1 MKTVN
6 LLRRTFVKV
15 AMIVMAAIG
24 SWHNMYAQD
33 VVVSPETGKFVAA
46 LTKGS
51 ELGFERGWSS
61 LWRHDQLPLSL
72 TVADNSTLNSGGE
85 FSNPAGNLLKKDGG
99 TFYIAGGESADGYII
114 LSMPKGY
121 RITSY
126 EIVLVNDNVGK
137 TIQETKIARITKSFY
152 ETGSN
157 FRYQNPKA
165 IATAPNGNTVMKS
178 NAEDTEY
185 TIKRTATSK
194 EDMGDHLYFRIHHE
208 NNGFFALTVKS
219 FQITFA
225 ADNDVTIN
233 VRPTASSSTAVSV
246 TTSPFDVGSSDLGPI
261 EPNTKSGK
269 TYYSYSY
276 ANVKSLK
283 ANMTLFQEDAVS
295 EGVATENVATT
306 KKIKT
311 VQTGGYLSWDQ
322 IPPTWVEPEYYYS
335 LGAGTYYVESPTAA
349 ISQNNISLPLGYRIT
364 GATIYG
370 RKNTNNDKDF
380 TLRLYD
386 KDGVSYTDYTVN
398 STTDQAFSVDD
409 MNNDAVKFEIIGSDN
424 ALVYMD
430 VKMQALN
437 PYIYSMDVVCHDL
450 KGYTLTNTFTA
461 SNFSVRGGKFTF
473 YVPDESEGKWTFTFE
488 NLRSNY
494 ADNTYYDGTGIGKS
508 RYNFVASPY
517 WKTAYNLYNAEYD
530 PDHTYTDKVS
540 VDKVGNNPFR
550 FNNADELDNNSTDT
564 QTRYWTEHPFSIQEY
579 LSQNNGD
586 NKFNVMIV
594 PEDQTGNAYLFTA
607 DETRYN
613 IAPTSASEHRNYA
626 FYHMEVDVIKKTYT
640 PAVELTPLYG
650 TTCYDGDAELAHY
663 GVKITTINADKTPV
677 EGYLTSEQIAT
688 AINNKIAEAGI
699 SASQILYVDASELLN
714 VYQPDKLKE
723 LQANLGKNALL
734 YLPQYT
740 TLASNN
746 CATKTLAGT
755 FTSCSNIILTDK
767 HPFYAPYDISVSASD
782 YVKYDRMM
790 TVVNSQE
797 YGQSANA
804 TIMLP
809 FTLNLDENAQHRN
822 LDYNGNPVNNVTF
835 TVKTLQ
841 ADNCMSYTNEPAGN
855 PIDYYENYAHFVNYT
870 GTLTE
875 ANKPYMVHV
884 ENAPAEAS
892 CLFTA
897 LQYGATIKATSGM
910 NEDDYTFNGDNATG
924 TLANTACT
932 FTPKASYA
940 GTKLDKTGNYFYFAK
955 NWFLCSKNIVSGP
968 WLYVYPFRGYFMYEG
983 STSASRFGIVFDE
996 NNKQTDGI
1004 ENTLTGDN
1012 SNGISL
1018 STGDRAII
1026 IAAPADTT
1034 IRITHVGGSVM
1045 TKLSLKAGEQ
1055 QTVSVPAGIYIVN
1068 DRKVVVK

>member
-6 LLRRTFVKV
+6 SLRRTFVKV
-15 AMIVMAAIG
+15 AMIAMAAIG

-46 LTKGS
+46 LTDDY
-51 ELGFERGWSS
+51 EVGFEKGWSS

-85 FSNPAGNLLKKDGG
+85 FRNPAGNLLKKDGG
-99 TFYIAGGESADGYII
+99 TFYISGGKYADGYII

-126 EIVLVNDNVGK
+126 EIVLVNDNVGQE
-137 TIQETKIARITKSFY
+137 IQGLDIAKITKSFY

-165 IATAPNGNTVMKS
+165 TATAPDGNTVMKS
-178 NAEDTEY
+178 YAENTEY

-194 EDMGDHLYFRIHHE
+194 DDMGDHLYFTIHHE
-208 NNGFFALTVKS
+208 DEGFFALTVKS

-233 VRPTASSSTAVSV
+233 VRPTASLNTAVSV

-261 EPNTKSGK
+261 KPNTKNGK

-283 ANMTLFQEDAVS
+283 ANMTLFQDDAVS

-311 VQTGGYLSWDQ
+311 VGKGWWGRS
-322 IPPTWVEPEYYYS
+322 PYYYS
-335 LGAGTYYVESPTAA
+335 LGSGTYYVESPTAA

-370 RKNTNNDKDF
+370 RKNKDSDNNF
-380 TLRLYD
+380 TIRLYN
-386 KDGVSYTDYTVN
+386 KDGKSYTDYTVN
-398 STTDQAFSVDD
+398 STTDQDFSVED

-424 ALVYMD
+424 ALVYLD

-473 YVPDESEGKWTFTFE
+473 YVPDESKGNWKFTFE

-517 WKTAYNLYNAEYD
+517 WKTAYNLYNAEYN
-530 PDHTYTDKVS
+530 PNHTYTDKVS

-564 QTRYWTEHPFSIQEY
+564 QTRYWTEYPFSIQEY
-579 LSQNNGD
+579 LSQNGD
-586 NKFNVMIV
+586 ANKFDVMTV
-594 PEDQTGNAYLFTA
+594 QEDQTGNAYLFTA

-613 IAPTSASEHRNYA
+613 IAPTTASEHRNYA

-640 PAVELTPLYG
+640 PVVELTPLYD

-663 GVKITTINADKTPV
+663 GVKITTINEDKTPV

-809 FTLNLDENAQHRN
+809 FTLNLDENALHRN

-855 PIDYYENYAHFVNYT
+855 PIDYYENYAHFVDYT

-884 ENAPAEAS
+884 VNAPAETS

-910 NEDDYTFNGDNATG
+910 NGTDYTFNGDNATG

-940 GTKLDKTGNYFYFAK
+940 GIKLDKTGNYFYFAK

-1012 SNGISL
+1012 SNGISV
-1018 STGDRAII
+1018 STDDRAII

>member
-6 LLRRTFVKV
+6 SLRRTFVKV

-46 LTKGS
+46 LTTGN
-51 ELGFERGWSS
+51 EVGFERGWSS

-72 TVADNSTLNSGGE
+72 TVADDDKLNSGGE

-99 TFYIAGGESADGYII
+99 TFYISGGAPYDGYII

-126 EIVLVNDNVGK
+126 EIVLVNDNVGQE
-137 TIQETKIARITKSFY
+137 IQGLDIAKITKSFY

-165 IATAPNGNTVMKS
+165 TATAPDGNTVMKS
-178 NAEDTEY
+178 YAENTEY

-194 EDMGDHLYFRIHHE
+194 DDMGDHLYFTIHHE
-208 NNGFFALTVKS
+208 DEGFFALTVKS

-233 VRPTASSSTAVSV
+233 VRPTASSNTAVSV

-261 EPNTKSGK
+261 QPNEKNGK

-306 KKIKT
+306 KKINT
-311 VQTGGYLSWDQ
+311 VNKGGWFRPS
-322 IPPTWVEPEYYYS
+322 YYYS
-335 LGAGTYYVESPTAA
+335 LGTGTYYVESPTAA

-370 RKNTNNDKDF
+370 RKNTNNDNDF

-409 MNNDAVKFEIIGSDN
+409 MNNDAVKFEIRGSNN
-424 ALVYMD
+424 ALVYLD

-437 PYIYSMDVVCHDL
+437 PYIYSMDVVCHDDL
-450 KGYTLTNTFTA
+450 GYTLTNTFTA

-473 YVPDESEGKWTFTFE
+473 YVPDESEGNRKFTFE

-517 WKTAYNLYNAEYD
+517 WRTAYNLYNAEYN
-530 PDHTYTDKVS
+530 PNHTYTDKVS
-540 VDKVGNNPFR
+540 VDNVGNYPFR

-564 QTRYWTEHPFSIQEY
+564 QIRYWTEHPFSIQEY
-579 LSQNNGD
+579 QKQNNVD
-586 NKFNVMIV
+586 NPFGEMIV
-594 PEDQTGNAYLFTA
+594 QEGQTGNAYLFTA

-613 IAPTSASEHRNYA
+613 IAPTTASEHRNYA
-626 FYHMEVDVIKKTYT
+626 FYHMEVNVVKKTYT

-663 GVKITTINADKTPV
+663 GVKITTINVDGSPV

-714 VYQPDKLKE
+714 VYQPDGLKD
-723 LQANLGKNALL
+723 LQAKLGKNALL

-809 FTLNLDENAQHRN
+809 FTLNLDENAMHRN

-855 PIDYYENYAHFVNYT
+855 PIDYYENYAHFVDYT

-884 ENAPAEAS
+884 ENAPAETS

-910 NEDDYTFNGDNATG
+910 NGTDYTFNGDNATG

-940 GTKLDKTGNYFYFAK
+940 GNKLDKTGNYFYFAK

-983 STSASRFGIVFDE
+983 RTSASRFGIVFDE

-1012 SNGISL
+1012 SNGISV

>member
-6 LLRRTFVKV
+6 SLRRTFVKV

-46 LTKGS
+46 LTTGN
-51 ELGFERGWSS
+51 EVGFERGWSS

-72 TVADNSTLNSGGE
+72 TVADDDKLNSGGE

-99 TFYIAGGESADGYII
+99 TFYISGGAPYDGYII

-126 EIVLVNDNVGK
+126 EIVLVNDNVGQE
-137 TIQETKIARITKSFY
+137 IQGLDIAKITKSFY

-165 IATAPNGNTVMKS
+165 TATAPDGNTVMKS
-178 NAEDTEY
+178 YAENTEY

-194 EDMGDHLYFRIHHE
+194 DDMGDHLYFTIHHE
-208 NNGFFALTVKS
+208 DEGFFALTVKS

-233 VRPTASSSTAVSV
+233 VRPTASSNTAVSV

-261 EPNTKSGK
+261 QPNEKNGK

-306 KKIKT
+306 KKINT
-311 VQTGGYLSWDQ
+311 VNKGGWFRPS
-322 IPPTWVEPEYYYS
+322 YYYS
-335 LGAGTYYVESPTAA
+335 LGTGTYYVESPTAA

-370 RKNTNNDKDF
+370 RKNTNNDNDF

-409 MNNDAVKFEIIGSDN
+409 MNNDAVKFEIRGSNN
-424 ALVYMD
+424 ALVYLD

-437 PYIYSMDVVCHDL
+437 PYIYSMDVVCHDDL
-450 KGYTLTNTFTA
+450 GYTLTNTFTA

-473 YVPDESEGKWTFTFE
+473 YVPDESEGNRKFTFE

-517 WKTAYNLYNAEYD
+517 WRTAYNLYNAEYN
-530 PDHTYTDKVS
+530 PNHTYTDKVS
-540 VDKVGNNPFR
+540 VDNVGNYPFR

-564 QTRYWTEHPFSIQEY
+564 QIRYWTEHPFSIQEY
-579 LSQNNGD
+579 QKQNNVD
-586 NKFNVMIV
+586 NPFGEMIV
-594 PEDQTGNAYLFTA
+594 QEGQTGNAYLFTA

-613 IAPTSASEHRNYA
+613 IAPTTASEHRNYA
-626 FYHMEVDVIKKTYT
+626 FYHMEVNVVKKTYT

-663 GVKITTINADKTPV
+663 GVKITTINADGSPV

-714 VYQPDKLKE
+714 VYQPDGLKD
-723 LQANLGKNALL
+723 LQAKLGKNALL

-809 FTLNLDENAQHRN
+809 FTLNLDENAMHRN

-855 PIDYYENYAHFVNYT
+855 PIDYYENYAHFVDYT

-884 ENAPAEAS
+884 ENAPAETS

-910 NEDDYTFNGDNATG
+910 NGTDYTFNGDNATG

-940 GTKLDKTGNYFYFAK
+940 GNKLDKTGNYFYFAK

-1012 SNGISL
+1012 SNGISV
-1018 STGDRAII
+1018 STDDRAII

>member
-6 LLRRTFVKV
+6 SLKRTFVKV

-51 ELGFERGWSS
+51 EEGFEKGWSS

-72 TVADNSTLNSGGE
+72 TVADDGALNSGGE
-85 FSNPAGNLLKKDGG
+85 FRNPAGNLLKKDGG
-99 TFYIAGGESADGYII
+99 TFYISGGAPYDGYII

-126 EIVLVNDNVGK
+126 EIVLVNDNVGQE
-137 TIQETKIARITKSFY
+137 IQGLDIAKITKSFY

-165 IATAPNGNTVMKS
+165 TATAPDGNTVMKS
-178 NAEDTEY
+178 YAENTEY

-194 EDMGDHLYFRIHHE
+194 DDMGDHLYFTIHHE
-208 NNGFFALTVKS
+208 DEGFFALTVKS

-233 VRPTASSSTAVSV
+233 VRPTASSNTAVSV

-261 EPNTKSGK
+261 QPNEKNGK

-306 KKIKT
+306 KKINT
-311 VQTGGYLSWDQ
+311 VNKGGWFRPS
-322 IPPTWVEPEYYYS
+322 YYYS
-335 LGAGTYYVESPTAA
+335 LGTGTYYVESPTAA

-370 RKNTNNDKDF
+370 RKNTNNDNDF

-409 MNNDAVKFEIIGSDN
+409 MNNDAVKFEIRGSNN
-424 ALVYMD
+424 ALVYLD

-437 PYIYSMDVVCHDL
+437 PYIYSMDVVCHDDL
-450 KGYTLTNTFTA
+450 GYTLTNTFTA

-473 YVPDESEGKWTFTFE
+473 YVPDESEGNWKFTFE

-517 WKTAYNLYNAEYD
+517 WKTAYNLYNAEYN
-530 PDHTYTDKVS
+530 PNHTYTDKVS

-579 LSQNNGD
+579 QKQNNVD
-586 NKFNVMIV
+586 NPFGEMIV
-594 PEDQTGNAYLFTA
+594 QEGQTGNAYLFTA

-613 IAPTSASEHRNYA
+613 IAPTTASEHRNYA
-626 FYHMEVDVIKKTYT
+626 FYHMEVNVVKKTYT

-663 GVKITTINADKTPV
+663 GVKITTINVDGSPV

-809 FTLNLDENAQHRN
+809 FTLNLDENAMHRN

-855 PIDYYENYAHFVNYT
+855 PIDYYENYAHFVDYT

-884 ENAPAEAS
+884 ENAPAETS

-910 NEDDYTFNGDNATG
+910 NGTDYTFNGDNATG

-940 GTKLDKTGNYFYFAK
+940 GNKLDKTGNYFYFAK

-1012 SNGISL
+1012 SNGISV
-1018 STGDRAII
+1018 STDDRAII

>member
-6 LLRRTFVKV
+6 SLRRTFVKV
-15 AMIVMAAIG
+15 AMIAMAAIG

-46 LTKGS
+46 LTDGK
-51 ELGFERGWSS
+51 EEGFEKGWSS

-72 TVADNSTLNSGGE
+72 TVADDGELNSGGE
-85 FSNPAGNLLKKDGG
+85 FANPAGNLLKKDGG
-99 TFYIAGGESADGYII
+99 TFYISGGAPYDGYII

-137 TIQETKIARITKSFY
+137 NIQGITGDRITKSFY
-152 ETGSN
+152 ETGSDFN
-157 FRYQNPKA
+157 YNNPKA
-165 IATAPNGNTVMKS
+165 TATAPNGTTVMS
-178 NAEDTEY
+178 RNAENTEY

-194 EDMGDHLYFRIHHE
+194 DDMGDHLYFRVNHE
-208 NNGFFALTVKS
+208 YSIFRGGFFVLTVKS

-233 VRPTASSSTAVSV
+233 VRPTADNNTKVSV

-261 EPNTKSGK
+261 EPNKKNGK
-269 TYYSYSY
+269 TYYSYSFE
-276 ANVKSLK
+276 NVKSLT
-283 ANMTLFQEDAVS
+283 ADMTLFQEDAVS
-295 EGVATENVATT
+295 EGVATEGVAEVN
-306 KKIKT
+306 KIQAISK
-311 VQTGGYLSWDQ
+311 GSS
-322 IPPTWVEPEYYYS
+322 YYYS

-370 RKNTNNDKDF
+370 RKNNVNDNDF
-380 TLRLYD
+380 TIRLYD
-386 KDGVSYTDYTVN
+386 KDGKSYTDYTVN

-409 MNNDAVKFEIIGSDN
+409 LNNDAVKFEIRGSNN
-424 ALVYMD
+424 ALVYLD

-437 PYIYSMDVVCHDL
+437 PYIYSMDVVCHNL
-450 KGYTLTNTFTA
+450 NGYTLTNTFTA

-473 YVPDESEGKWTFTFE
+473 YVPDESEGNWTFTFE

-517 WKTAYNLYNAEYD
+517 WKTAYNLYNAEYN
-530 PDHTYTDKVS
+530 PNHTYTDKVR
-540 VDKVGNNPFR
+540 VDKVGNNPFQ
-550 FNNADELDNNSTDT
+550 FNNADKLDNNSTDT
-564 QTRYWTEHPFSIQEY
+564 QTRYWTEYPFSIQEY
-579 LSQNNGD
+579 LSQNKGD
-586 NKFNVMIV
+586 NKFGDMIV
-594 PEDQTGNAYLFTA
+594 LEGQTGHAYLFTA

-613 IAPTSASEHRNYA
+613 IAPTTASEHRNYA

-663 GVKITTINADKTPV
+663 GVKITTIDEDKNTV

-688 AINNKIAEAGI
+688 AINNKIAEVGI

-797 YGQSANA
+797 YGKSANA

-809 FTLNLDENAQHRN
+809 FTLNLDENSMHRN
-822 LDYNGNPVNNVTF
+822 LDYNGNPVNDVTF

-841 ADNCMSYTNEPAGN
+841 ANNCMSYTNEPAGN

-884 ENAPAEAS
+884 EKAPEETS

-910 NEDDYTFNGDNATG
+910 NGTDYTFNGDNATG

-940 GTKLDKTGNYFYFAK
+940 GIKLDKTGNYFYFAK

-1012 SNGISL
+1012 SNGISV

>member
-6 LLRRTFVKV
+6 SLRRTFVKV
-15 AMIVMAAIG
+15 AMIAMAAIG

-46 LTKGS
+46 LTTGN
-51 ELGFERGWSS
+51 EVGFERGWSS

-72 TVADNSTLNSGGE
+72 TVADDDKLNSGGE

-99 TFYIAGGESADGYII
+99 TFYISGGKYADGYII

-126 EIVLVNDNVGK
+126 EIVLVNDNVGQE
-137 TIQETKIARITKSFY
+137 IQGLDIAKITKSFY

-165 IATAPNGNTVMKS
+165 TATAPDGNTVMKS
-178 NAEDTEY
+178 YAENTEY

-194 EDMGDHLYFRIHHE
+194 DDMGDHLYFTIHHE
-208 NNGFFALTVKS
+208 DEGFFALTVKS

-233 VRPTASSSTAVSV
+233 VRPTASSNTAVSV

-261 EPNTKSGK
+261 QPNEKNGK

-306 KKIKT
+306 KKINT
-311 VQTGGYLSWDQ
+311 VNKGGWFRPS
-322 IPPTWVEPEYYYS
+322 YYYS
-335 LGAGTYYVESPTAA
+335 LGTGTYYVESPTAA

-370 RKNTNNDKDF
+370 RKNTNNDNDF

-409 MNNDAVKFEIIGSDN
+409 MNNDAVKFEIRGSNN
-424 ALVYMD
+424 ALVYLD

-473 YVPDESEGKWTFTFE
+473 YVPDESEGNRKFTFE

-517 WKTAYNLYNAEYD
+517 WRTAYNLYNAEYN
-530 PDHTYTDKVS
+530 PNHTYTDKVS
-540 VDKVGNNPFR
+540 VDNVGNYPFR

-564 QTRYWTEHPFSIQEY
+564 QIRYWTEHPFSIQEY
-579 LSQNNGD
+579 QKQNNVD
-586 NKFNVMIV
+586 NPFGEMIV
-594 PEDQTGNAYLFTA
+594 QEGQTGNAYLFTA

-613 IAPTSASEHRNYA
+613 IAPTTASEHRNYA
-626 FYHMEVDVIKKTYT
+626 FYHMEVNVVKKTYT

-663 GVKITTINADKTPV
+663 GVKITTINADGSPV

-809 FTLNLDENAQHRN
+809 FTLNLDENAMHRN
-822 LDYNGNPVNNVTF
+822 LDYNGNPVNDVTF

-884 ENAPAEAS
+884 ENAPAETS

-910 NEDDYTFNGDNATG
+910 NGTDYTFNGDNATG

-940 GTKLDKTGNYFYFAK
+940 GNKLDKTGNYFYFAK

-1012 SNGISL
+1012 SNGISV
-1018 STGDRAII
+1018 STDDRAII

>member
-15 AMIVMAAIG
+15 AMIAMAAIG

-46 LTKGS
+46 LTTGN
-51 ELGFERGWSS
+51 EVGFQNGWSS

-72 TVADNSTLNSGGE
+72 TVADDDKLNSGGE

-99 TFYIAGGESADGYII
+99 TFYISGGVPYDGYII

-137 TIQETKIARITKSFY
+137 DIQGLDIAKITKSFY
-152 ETGSN
+152 ETGSDFDYN
-157 FRYQNPKA
+157 KPKA
-165 IATAPNGNTVMKS
+165 TATAPNGNTVMNS
-178 NAEDTEY
+178 NAENTEY

-194 EDMGDHLYFRIHHE
+194 DDMGDHLYFRIHHE
-208 NNGFFALTVKS
+208 DKGYFALTVKS

-233 VRPTASSSTAVSV
+233 VRPTASLNTAVSV
-246 TTSPFDVGSSDLGPI
+246 TTSPFDVGSSDIGPI
-261 EPNTKSGK
+261 QPHTKKGK

-276 ANVKSLK
+276 ENVKSLT
-283 ANMTLFQEDAVS
+283 ADMTLFQEDAVS
-295 EGVATENVATT
+295 AGVATENVATT

-311 VQTGGYLSWDQ
+311 VQTARNWSWEQ
-322 IPPTWVEPEYYYS
+322 LKYVYEYHYS

-370 RKNTNNDKDF
+370 RKNKDSDNNF
-380 TLRLYD
+380 TIRLYD
-386 KDGVSYTDYTVN
+386 KDGESYTDYTVN

-424 ALVYMD
+424 ALVYLD

-473 YVPDESEGKWTFTFE
+473 YVPDESKGNWKFTFE

-508 RYNFVASPY
+508 RYNFVESPY
-517 WKTAYNLYNAEYD
+517 WETAYNLYNAKYD
-530 PDHTYTDKVS
+530 PNHTYTDKVS

-579 LSQNNGD
+579 LSQNNSA
-586 NKFNVMIV
+586 NKFDVMIV
-594 PEDQTGNAYLFTA
+594 PEGQTGNAYLFTA

-613 IAPTSASEHRNYA
+613 IAPTTASEHRNYA
-626 FYHMEVDVIKKTYT
+626 FYHMEVDVVKKTYN

-663 GVKITTINADKTPV
+663 GVKITTINADGSPV

-714 VYQPDKLKE
+714 VYQPDGLKD

-809 FTLNLDENAQHRN
+809 FTLNLDENATHRN

-855 PIDYYENYAHFVNYT
+855 PIDYYENYAHFVDYT

-884 ENAPAEAS
+884 VNAPAETS

-910 NEDDYTFNGDNATG
+910 NGTDYTFNGDNATG

-940 GTKLDKTGNYFYFAK
+940 GIKLDKTGNYFYFAK

-983 STSASRFGIVFDE
+983 RTSASRFGIVFDE

-1012 SNGISL
+1012 SNGISV
-1018 STGDRAII
+1018 STDDRAII

>member
-6 LLRRTFVKV
+6 SLKRTFVKV

-46 LTKGS
+46 LTTGN
-51 ELGFERGWSS
+51 EVGFERGWSS

-72 TVADNSTLNSGGE
+72 TVADDGALNSGGE
-85 FSNPAGNLLKKDGG
+85 FRNPAGNLLKKDGG
-99 TFYIAGGESADGYII
+99 TFYISGGKYADGYII

-126 EIVLVNDNVGK
+126 EIVLVNDNVGQE
-137 TIQETKIARITKSFY
+137 IQGLDIAKITKSFY

-165 IATAPNGNTVMKS
+165 TATAPDGNTVMKS
-178 NAEDTEY
+178 YAENTEY

-194 EDMGDHLYFRIHHE
+194 DDMGDHLYFTIHHE
-208 NNGFFALTVKS
+208 DEGFFALTVKS

-233 VRPTASSSTAVSV
+233 VRPTASSNTAVSV

-261 EPNTKSGK
+261 QPNEKNGK

-306 KKIKT
+306 KKINT
-311 VQTGGYLSWDQ
+311 VNKGGWFRPS
-322 IPPTWVEPEYYYS
+322 YYYS
-335 LGAGTYYVESPTAA
+335 LGTGTYYVESPTAA

-370 RKNTNNDKDF
+370 RKNTNNDNDF

-409 MNNDAVKFEIIGSDN
+409 MNNDAVKFEIRGSNN
-424 ALVYMD
+424 ALVYLD

-437 PYIYSMDVVCHDL
+437 PYIYSMDVVCHDDL
-450 KGYTLTNTFTA
+450 GYTLTNTFTA

-517 WKTAYNLYNAEYD
+517 WETAYNLYNAEYN
-530 PDHTYTDKVS
+530 PNHTYTDKVS
-540 VDKVGNNPFR
+540 VDNVGNYPFR

-564 QTRYWTEHPFSIQEY
+564 QIRYWTEHPFSIQEY
-579 LSQNNGD
+579 QKQNNVD
-586 NKFNVMIV
+586 NPFGEMIV
-594 PEDQTGNAYLFTA
+594 QEGQTGNAYLFTA

-613 IAPTSASEHRNYA
+613 IAPTTASEHRNYA
-626 FYHMEVDVIKKTYT
+626 FYHMEVNVVKKTYT

-663 GVKITTINADKTPV
+663 GVKITTIDEDKTPV

-809 FTLNLDENAQHRN
+809 FTLNLDENAMHRN
-822 LDYNGNPVNNVTF
+822 LDYNCNPVNNVTF

-855 PIDYYENYAHFVNYT
+855 PIDYYENYAHFVDYT

-884 ENAPAEAS
+884 ENAPAETS

-910 NEDDYTFNGDNATG
+910 NGTDYTFNGDNATG

-940 GTKLDKTGNYFYFAK
+940 GNKLDKTGNYFYFAK

-1012 SNGISL
+1012 SNGISV
-1018 STGDRAII
+1018 STDDRAII

-1034 IRITHVGGSVM
+1034 IGITHVGGSVM

>member
-6 LLRRTFVKV
+6 SLRRTFVKV
-15 AMIVMAAIG
+15 AMIAMAAIG

-46 LTKGS
+46 LTDGS
-51 ELGFERGWSS
+51 EVGFERGWSS

-72 TVADNSTLNSGGE
+72 TVADDGALNSGGE
-85 FSNPAGNLLKKDGG
+85 FRNPAGNLLKKDGG
-99 TFYIAGGESADGYII
+99 TFYISGGAPYDGYII

-126 EIVLVNDNVGK
+126 EIVLVNDNVGQE
-137 TIQETKIARITKSFY
+137 IQGLDIAKITKSFY

-165 IATAPNGNTVMKS
+165 TATAPDGNTVMKS
-178 NAEDTEY
+178 YAENTEY

-194 EDMGDHLYFRIHHE
+194 DDMGDHLYFTIHHE
-208 NNGFFALTVKS
+208 DEGFFALTVKS

-233 VRPTASSSTAVSV
+233 VRPTASSNTAVSV

-261 EPNTKSGK
+261 QPNEKNGK

-306 KKIKT
+306 KKINT
-311 VQTGGYLSWDQ
+311 VNKGGWFRPS
-322 IPPTWVEPEYYYS
+322 YYYS
-335 LGAGTYYVESPTAA
+335 LGTGTYYVESPTAA

-370 RKNTNNDKDF
+370 RKNTNNDNDF

-409 MNNDAVKFEIIGSDN
+409 MNNDAVKFEIRGSNN
-424 ALVYMD
+424 ALVYLD

-437 PYIYSMDVVCHDL
+437 PYIYSMDVVCHDDL
-450 KGYTLTNTFTA
+450 GYTLTNTFTA

-473 YVPDESEGKWTFTFE
+473 YVPDESEGNRKFTFE

-517 WKTAYNLYNAEYD
+517 WRTAYNLYNAEYN
-530 PDHTYTDKVS
+530 PNHTYTDKVS
-540 VDKVGNNPFR
+540 VDNVGNYPFR

-564 QTRYWTEHPFSIQEY
+564 QIRYWTEHPFSIQEY
-579 LSQNNGD
+579 QKQNNVD
-586 NKFNVMIV
+586 NPFGEMIV
-594 PEDQTGNAYLFTA
+594 QEGQTGNAYLFTA

-613 IAPTSASEHRNYA
+613 IAPTTASEHRNYA
-626 FYHMEVDVIKKTYT
+626 FYHMEVNVVKKTYT

-663 GVKITTINADKTPV
+663 GVKITTINADGSPV

-809 FTLNLDENAQHRN
+809 FTLNLDENAMHRN

-855 PIDYYENYAHFVNYT
+855 PIDYYENYAHFVDYT

-884 ENAPAEAS
+884 ENAPAETS

-910 NEDDYTFNGDNATG
+910 NGTDYTFNGDNATG

-940 GTKLDKTGNYFYFAK
+940 GNKLDKTGNYFYFAK

-1012 SNGISL
+1012 SNGISV
-1018 STGDRAII
+1018 STDDRAII

>member
-6 LLRRTFVKV
+6 SLRRTFVKV

-51 ELGFERGWSS
+51 EVGFGYGWSS

-99 TFYIAGGESADGYII
+99 TFYISGGAPYDGYII

-126 EIVLVNDNVGK
+126 EIVLVNDNVGQE
-137 TIQETKIARITKSFY
+137 IQGLDIAKITKSFY

-165 IATAPNGNTVMKS
+165 TATAPDGNTVMKS
-178 NAEDTEY
+178 YAENTEY

-194 EDMGDHLYFRIHHE
+194 DDMGDHLYFTIHHE
-208 NNGFFALTVKS
+208 DEGFFALTVKS

-261 EPNTKSGK
+261 QPNEKNGK

-311 VQTGGYLSWDQ
+311 VQTGRNWSWEQ
-322 IPPTWVEPEYYYS
+322 FRPTYVYEYHYS
-335 LGAGTYYVESPTAA
+335 LGSGTYYVESPTAA

-450 KGYTLTNTFTA
+450 KGYTLTKD
-461 SNFSVRGGKFTF
+461 S
-473 YVPDESEGKWTFTFE
+473 
-488 NLRSNY
+488 
-494 ADNTYYDGTGIGKS
+494 
-508 RYNFVASPY
+508 
-517 WKTAYNLYNAEYD
+517 
-530 PDHTYTDKVS
+530 
-540 VDKVGNNPFR
+540 
-550 FNNADELDNNSTDT
+550 
-564 QTRYWTEHPFSIQEY
+564 
-579 LSQNNGD
+579 
-586 NKFNVMIV
+586 
-594 PEDQTGNAYLFTA
+594 
-607 DETRYN
+607 
-613 IAPTSASEHRNYA
+613 
-626 FYHMEVDVIKKTYT
+626 
-640 PAVELTPLYG
+640 
-650 TTCYDGDAELAHY
+650 
-663 GVKITTINADKTPV
+663 
-677 EGYLTSEQIAT
+677 
-688 AINNKIAEAGI
+688 
-699 SASQILYVDASELLN
+699 
-714 VYQPDKLKE
+714 
-723 LQANLGKNALL
+723 
-734 YLPQYT
+734 
-740 TLASNN
+740 
-746 CATKTLAGT
+746 
-755 FTSCSNIILTDK
+755 
-767 HPFYAPYDISVSASD
+767 
-782 YVKYDRMM
+782 
-790 TVVNSQE
+790 
-797 YGQSANA
+797 
-804 TIMLP
+804 
-809 FTLNLDENAQHRN
+809 
-822 LDYNGNPVNNVTF
+822 
-835 TVKTLQ
+835 
-841 ADNCMSYTNEPAGN
+841 
-855 PIDYYENYAHFVNYT
+855 
-870 GTLTE
+870 
-875 ANKPYMVHV
+875 
-884 ENAPAEAS
+884 
-892 CLFTA
+892 
-897 LQYGATIKATSGM
+897 
-910 NEDDYTFNGDNATG
+910 
-924 TLANTACT
+924 
-932 FTPKASYA
+932 
-940 GTKLDKTGNYFYFAK
+940 
-955 NWFLCSKNIVSGP
+955 
-968 WLYVYPFRGYFMYEG
+968 
-983 STSASRFGIVFDE
+983 
-996 NNKQTDGI
+996 
-1004 ENTLTGDN
+1004 
-1012 SNGISL
+1012 
-1018 STGDRAII
+1018 II
-1026 IAAPADTT
+1026 IDC
-1034 IRITHVGGSVM
+1034 
-1045 TKLSLKAGEQ
+1045 
-1055 QTVSVPAGIYIVN
+1055 
-1068 DRKVVVK
+1068 

>member
-6 LLRRTFVKV
+6 SLKRTFVKV

-51 ELGFERGWSS
+51 EEGFEKGWSS

-72 TVADNSTLNSGGE
+72 TVADDGALNSGGE
-85 FSNPAGNLLKKDGG
+85 FRNPAGNLLKKDGG
-99 TFYIAGGESADGYII
+99 TFYISGGAPYDGYII

-126 EIVLVNDNVGK
+126 EIVLVNDNVGQE
-137 TIQETKIARITKSFY
+137 IQGLDIAKITKSFY

-165 IATAPNGNTVMKS
+165 TATAPDGNTVMKS
-178 NAEDTEY
+178 YAENTEY

-194 EDMGDHLYFRIHHE
+194 DDMGDHLYFTIHHE
-208 NNGFFALTVKS
+208 DEGFFALTVKS

-233 VRPTASSSTAVSV
+233 VRPTASSNTAVSV

-261 EPNTKSGK
+261 QPNEKNGK

-306 KKIKT
+306 KKINT
-311 VQTGGYLSWDQ
+311 VNKGGWFRPS
-322 IPPTWVEPEYYYS
+322 YYYS
-335 LGAGTYYVESPTAA
+335 LGTGTYYVESPTAA

-370 RKNTNNDKDF
+370 RKNTNNDNDF

-409 MNNDAVKFEIIGSDN
+409 MNNDAVKFEIRGSNN
-424 ALVYMD
+424 ALVYLD

-437 PYIYSMDVVCHDL
+437 PYIYSMDVVCHDDL
-450 KGYTLTNTFTA
+450 GYTLTNTFTA

-473 YVPDESEGKWTFTFE
+473 YVPDESEGNRKFTFE

-517 WKTAYNLYNAEYD
+517 WRTAYNLYNAEYN
-530 PDHTYTDKVS
+530 PNHTYTDKVS
-540 VDKVGNNPFR
+540 VDNVGNYPFR

-564 QTRYWTEHPFSIQEY
+564 QIRYWTEHPFSIQEY
-579 LSQNNGD
+579 QKQNNVD
-586 NKFNVMIV
+586 NPFGEMIV
-594 PEDQTGNAYLFTA
+594 QEGQTGNAYLFTA

-613 IAPTSASEHRNYA
+613 IAPTTASEHRNYA
-626 FYHMEVDVIKKTYT
+626 FYHMEVNVVKKTYT

-663 GVKITTINADKTPV
+663 GVKITTINADGSPV

-809 FTLNLDENAQHRN
+809 FTLNLDENAMHRN

-855 PIDYYENYAHFVNYT
+855 PIDYYENYAHFVDYT

-884 ENAPAEAS
+884 ENAPAETS

-910 NEDDYTFNGDNATG
+910 NGTDYTFNGDNATG

-940 GTKLDKTGNYFYFAK
+940 GIKLDKTGNYFYFAK

-1012 SNGISL
+1012 SNGISV
-1018 STGDRAII
+1018 STDDRAII

>member
-6 LLRRTFVKV
+6 SLRRTFVKV
-15 AMIVMAAIG
+15 AMIAMAAIG

-137 TIQETKIARITKSFY
+137 TIQETKIASITKSFY

-178 NAEDTEY
+178 NAENTEY

-194 EDMGDHLYFRIHHE
+194 EDMGDHLYFTIHHD
-208 NNGFFALTVKS
+208 NKGFFALTVKS

-261 EPNTKSGK
+261 KPNEKNGK

-335 LGAGTYYVESPTAA
+335 LGSGTYYVESPTAA

-370 RKNTNNDKDF
+370 RKNTNNDNDF
-380 TLRLYD
+380 TIRLYD
-386 KDGVSYTDYTVN
+386 KDGESYTDYTVN

-409 MNNDAVKFEIIGSDN
+409 MNNDAVKFEIRGSNN
-424 ALVYMD
+424 ALVYLD

-437 PYIYSMDVVCHDL
+437 PYIYSMDVVCHDDL
-450 KGYTLTNTFTA
+450 GYTLTNTFTA

-473 YVPDESEGKWTFTFE
+473 YVPDESEGNWRFTFE

-517 WKTAYNLYNAEYD
+517 WRTAYNLYNAEYN
-530 PDHTYTDKVS
+530 PNHTYTDKVS
-540 VDKVGNNPFR
+540 VDNVGNYPFR

-564 QTRYWTEHPFSIQEY
+564 QIRYWTEHPFSIQEY
-579 LSQNNGD
+579 QKQNNVD
-586 NKFNVMIV
+586 NPFGEMIV
-594 PEDQTGNAYLFTA
+594 QEGQTGNAYLFTA

-613 IAPTSASEHRNYA
+613 IAPTTASEHRNYA
-626 FYHMEVDVIKKTYT
+626 FYHMEVDVIKKTYI

-663 GVKITTINADKTPV
+663 GVKITTINEDGNTV

-714 VYQPDKLKE
+714 VYQPDGLKK

-797 YGQSANA
+797 YGKSANA

-809 FTLNLDENAQHRN
+809 FTLNLDENAMHRN

-841 ADNCMSYTNEPAGN
+841 ANNCMSYTNEPAGN

-884 ENAPAEAS
+884 EKAPEETS

-910 NEDDYTFNGDNATG
+910 NGTDYTFNGDNATG

-940 GTKLDKTGNYFYFAK
+940 GIKLDKTGNYFYFAK

-996 NNKQTDGI
+996 NNKQIDGI

-1012 SNGISL
+1012 SNGISV

>member
-6 LLRRTFVKV
+6 SLKRTFVKV
-15 AMIVMAAIG
+15 AMIAMAAIG

-46 LTKGS
+46 LTDGS

-72 TVADNSTLNSGGE
+72 TVADDGALNSGGE
-85 FSNPAGNLLKKDGG
+85 FRNPAGNLLKKDGG

-137 TIQETKIARITKSFY
+137 TIQETKIASITKSFY

-157 FRYQNPKA
+157 FSYQQPKA
-165 IATAPNGNTVMKS
+165 TATAPNGNTVMNS
-178 NAEDTEY
+178 NAENTEY

-194 EDMGDHLYFRIHHE
+194 DDMGDHLYFTIHHE
-208 NNGFFALTVKS
+208 KKGFFALTVKS

-261 EPNTKSGK
+261 KPNTKNGK

-276 ANVKSLK
+276 ANVKSLT
-283 ANMTLFQEDAVS
+283 ADMTLFQEDAVS
-295 EGVATENVATT
+295 AGVATEGVATT
-306 KKIKT
+306 KKINT
-311 VQTGGYLSWDQ
+311 VNKGGWFRPS
-322 IPPTWVEPEYYYS
+322 YYYS
-335 LGAGTYYVESPTAA
+335 LGTGTYYVESPTAA

-398 STTDQAFSVDD
+398 STTDQDFSVDD

-424 ALVYMD
+424 ALVYLD

-517 WKTAYNLYNAEYD
+517 WETAYNLYNAEYD
-530 PDHTYTDKVS
+530 PDHTYIDKVS
-540 VDKVGNNPFR
+540 VEKVGNNPFR

-564 QTRYWTEHPFSIQEY
+564 QTRYWTEYPFSIQEY
-579 LSQNNGD
+579 LSQNGD
-586 NKFNVMIV
+586 ANKFDVMTV
-594 PEDQTGNAYLFTA
+594 QEDQTGNAYLFTA

-613 IAPTSASEHRNYA
+613 IAPTTASEHRNYA

-640 PAVELTPLYG
+640 PVVELTPLYD

-663 GVKITTINADKTPV
+663 GVKITTINEDKTPV

-809 FTLNLDENAQHRN
+809 FTLNLDENAMHRN

-855 PIDYYENYAHFVNYT
+855 PIDYYENYAHFVDYT

-884 ENAPAEAS
+884 VNAPAETS

-910 NEDDYTFNGDNATG
+910 NGTDYTFNGDNATG

-940 GTKLDKTGNYFYFAK
+940 GIKLDKTGNYFYFAK

-1012 SNGISL
+1012 SNGISV
-1018 STGDRAII
+1018 STDDRAII

>member
-6 LLRRTFVKV
+6 SLRRTFVKV
-15 AMIVMAAIG
+15 AMIAMAAIG

-51 ELGFERGWSS
+51 EEGFEKGWSS

-72 TVADNSTLNSGGE
+72 TVADDDKLNSGGE
-85 FSNPAGNLLKKDGG
+85 FRNPAGNLLKKDGG
-99 TFYIAGGESADGYII
+99 TFYISGGAPYDGYII

-126 EIVLVNDNVGK
+126 EIVLVNDNVGQE
-137 TIQETKIARITKSFY
+137 IQGLDIAKITKSFY

-165 IATAPNGNTVMKS
+165 TATAPDGNTVMKS
-178 NAEDTEY
+178 YAENTEY

-194 EDMGDHLYFRIHHE
+194 DDMGDHLYFTIHHE
-208 NNGFFALTVKS
+208 DEGFFALTVKS

-233 VRPTASSSTAVSV
+233 VRPTASSNTAVSV

-261 EPNTKSGK
+261 QPNTKDGK
-269 TYYSYSY
+269 TYYYSYSHD
-276 ANVKSLK
+276 NVKSLK
-283 ANMTLFQEDAVS
+283 AKMTLFQEDAVS

-311 VQTGGYLSWDQ
+311 VQTGRNWSLEQFKY
-322 IPPTWVEPEYYYS
+322 VYEYHYS

-370 RKNTNNDKDF
+370 RKNKDSDNNF
-380 TLRLYD
+380 TIRLYD
-386 KDGVSYTDYTVN
+386 KDGESYTDYTVN

-424 ALVYMD
+424 ALVYLD

-437 PYIYSMDVVCHDL
+437 PYIYSMDVVCHDDL
-450 KGYTLTNTFTA
+450 GYTLTNTFTA

-473 YVPDESEGKWTFTFE
+473 YVPDESKGNWKFTFE

-508 RYNFVASPY
+508 RYNFVESPY
-517 WKTAYNLYNAEYD
+517 WETAYNLYNAKYD
-530 PDHTYTDKVS
+530 PNHTYTDKVS

-579 LSQNNGD
+579 QKQNNVENPFG
-586 NKFNVMIV
+586 KMIV
-594 PEDQTGNAYLFTA
+594 LEGQTGHAYLFTA

-613 IAPTSASEHRNYA
+613 IAPTTASEHRNYA

-640 PAVELTPLYG
+640 PVVELTKLYDN
-650 TTCYDGDAELAHY
+650 TCYDGDAELAHY
-663 GVKITTINADKTPV
+663 GVKITTINVDGSPV

-714 VYQPDKLKE
+714 VYQPD
-723 LQANLGKNALL
+723 
-734 YLPQYT
+734 
-740 TLASNN
+740 
-746 CATKTLAGT
+746 
-755 FTSCSNIILTDK
+755 
-767 HPFYAPYDISVSASD
+767 
-782 YVKYDRMM
+782 
-790 TVVNSQE
+790 
-797 YGQSANA
+797 GQK
-804 TIMLP
+804 
-809 FTLNLDENAQHRN
+809 D
-822 LDYNGNPVNNVTF
+822 
-835 TVKTLQ
+835 
-841 ADNCMSYTNEPAGN
+841 
-855 PIDYYENYAHFVNYT
+855 
-870 GTLTE
+870 
-875 ANKPYMVHV
+875 
-884 ENAPAEAS
+884 
-892 CLFTA
+892 
-897 LQYGATIKATSGM
+897 
-910 NEDDYTFNGDNATG
+910 
-924 TLANTACT
+924 
-932 FTPKASYA
+932 
-940 GTKLDKTGNYFYFAK
+940 
-955 NWFLCSKNIVSGP
+955 
-968 WLYVYPFRGYFMYEG
+968 
-983 STSASRFGIVFDE
+983 
-996 NNKQTDGI
+996 
-1004 ENTLTGDN
+1004 
-1012 SNGISL
+1012 
-1018 STGDRAII
+1018 
-1026 IAAPADTT
+1026 
-1034 IRITHVGGSVM
+1034 
-1045 TKLSLKAGEQ
+1045 
-1055 QTVSVPAGIYIVN
+1055 
-1068 DRKVVVK
+1068 

>member
-6 LLRRTFVKV
+6 SLKRTFVKV

-51 ELGFERGWSS
+51 EEGFEKGWSS

-72 TVADNSTLNSGGE
+72 TVADDGALNSGGE
-85 FSNPAGNLLKKDGG
+85 FRNPAGNLLKKDGG
-99 TFYIAGGESADGYII
+99 TFYISGGAPYDGYII

-126 EIVLVNDNVGK
+126 EIVLVNDNVGQE
-137 TIQETKIARITKSFY
+137 IQGLDIAKITKSFY

-165 IATAPNGNTVMKS
+165 TATAPDGNTVMKS
-178 NAEDTEY
+178 YAENTEY

-194 EDMGDHLYFRIHHE
+194 DDMGDHLYFTIHHE
-208 NNGFFALTVKS
+208 DEGFFALTVKS

-233 VRPTASSSTAVSV
+233 VRPTASSNTAVSV

-261 EPNTKSGK
+261 KPNTKNGK

-306 KKIKT
+306 KKINT
-311 VQTGGYLSWDQ
+311 VNKGGWFRPS
-322 IPPTWVEPEYYYS
+322 YYYS
-335 LGAGTYYVESPTAA
+335 LGTGTYYVESPTAA

-370 RKNTNNDKDF
+370 RKNTNNDNDF
-380 TLRLYD
+380 TIRLYD

-409 MNNDAVKFEIIGSDN
+409 MNNDAVKFEIRGSNN
-424 ALVYMD
+424 ALVYLD

-437 PYIYSMDVVCHDL
+437 PYIYSMDVVCHDEL
-450 KGYTLTNTFTA
+450 GYTLTNTFTA

-473 YVPDESEGKWTFTFE
+473 YVPDKSKGNWKFTFE

-517 WKTAYNLYNAEYD
+517 WKTAYNLYNADYD
-530 PDHTYTDKVS
+530 PDHTYTDKVR
-540 VDKVGNNPFR
+540 VEKVGNYPFR

-564 QTRYWTEHPFSIQEY
+564 QIRYWTEHPFSIQEY
-579 LSQNNGD
+579 QKQNNVENPFGD
-586 NKFNVMIV
+586 MTVQEGK
-594 PEDQTGNAYLFTA
+594 TGNAYLFTA

-613 IAPTSASEHRNYA
+613 IAPTTASEHRNYA

-640 PAVELTPLYG
+640 PVVELTPLYG

-723 LQANLGKNALL
+723 LQAKLGKNALL

-809 FTLNLDENAQHRN
+809 FTLNLDENAMHRN

-855 PIDYYENYAHFVNYT
+855 PIDYYENYAHFVDYT

-884 ENAPAEAS
+884 VNAPAETS

-910 NEDDYTFNGDNATG
+910 NGTDYTFNGDNATG

-940 GTKLDKTGNYFYFAK
+940 GNKLDKTGNYFYFAK

-1012 SNGISL
+1012 SNGISV

>member
-6 LLRRTFVKV
+6 SLKRTFVKV

-46 LTKGS
+46 LTTGN
-51 ELGFERGWSS
+51 EVGFERGWSS

-72 TVADNSTLNSGGE
+72 TVADDDKLNSGGE

-99 TFYIAGGESADGYII
+99 TFYISGGAPYDGYII

-126 EIVLVNDNVGK
+126 EIVLVNDNVGQE
-137 TIQETKIARITKSFY
+137 IQGLDIAKITKSFY

-165 IATAPNGNTVMKS
+165 TATAPDGNTVMKS
-178 NAEDTEY
+178 YAENTEY

-194 EDMGDHLYFRIHHE
+194 DDMGDHLYFTIHHE
-208 NNGFFALTVKS
+208 DEGFFALTVKS

-233 VRPTASSSTAVSV
+233 VRPTASSNTAVSV

-261 EPNTKSGK
+261 QPNEKNGK

-306 KKIKT
+306 KKINT
-311 VQTGGYLSWDQ
+311 VNKGGWFRPS
-322 IPPTWVEPEYYYS
+322 YYYS
-335 LGAGTYYVESPTAA
+335 LGTGTYYVESPTAA

-370 RKNTNNDKDF
+370 RKNTNNDNDF

-409 MNNDAVKFEIIGSDN
+409 MNNDAVKFEIRGSNN
-424 ALVYMD
+424 ALVYLD

-437 PYIYSMDVVCHDL
+437 PYIYSMDVVCHDDL
-450 KGYTLTNTFTA
+450 GYTLTNTFTA

-473 YVPDESEGKWTFTFE
+473 YVPDESEGNRKFTFE

-517 WKTAYNLYNAEYD
+517 WRTAYNLYNAEYN
-530 PDHTYTDKVS
+530 PNHTYTDKVS
-540 VDKVGNNPFR
+540 VDNVGNYPFR

-564 QTRYWTEHPFSIQEY
+564 QIRYWTEHPFSIQEY
-579 LSQNNGD
+579 QKQNNVD
-586 NKFNVMIV
+586 NPFGEMIV
-594 PEDQTGNAYLFTA
+594 QEGQTGNAYLFTA

-613 IAPTSASEHRNYA
+613 IAPTTASEHRNYA
-626 FYHMEVDVIKKTYT
+626 FYHMEVNVVKKTYT

-663 GVKITTINADKTPV
+663 GVKITTINVDGSPV

-809 FTLNLDENAQHRN
+809 FTLNLDENAMHRN

-855 PIDYYENYAHFVNYT
+855 PIDYYENYAHFVDYT

-884 ENAPAEAS
+884 ENAPAETS

-910 NEDDYTFNGDNATG
+910 NGTDYTFNGDNATG

-940 GTKLDKTGNYFYFAK
+940 GNKLDKTGNYFYFAK

-1012 SNGISL
+1012 SNGISV
-1018 STGDRAII
+1018 STDDRAII

>member
-6 LLRRTFVKV
+6 SLRRTFVKV

-46 LTKGS
+46 LTDGS

-72 TVADNSTLNSGGE
+72 TVADDGALNSGGE
-85 FSNPAGNLLKKDGG
+85 FRNPAGNLLKKDGG

-137 TIQETKIARITKSFY
+137 TIQETKIASITKSFY

-157 FRYQNPKA
+157 FSYQQPKA
-165 IATAPNGNTVMKS
+165 TATAPNGTTVMNS
-178 NAEDTEY
+178 NAENTEY

-194 EDMGDHLYFRIHHE
+194 DDMGDHLYFTIHHE
-208 NNGFFALTVKS
+208 KKGFFALTVKS

-261 EPNTKSGK
+261 KPNTKNGK

-276 ANVKSLK
+276 ANVKSLT
-283 ANMTLFQEDAVS
+283 ADMTLFQEDAVS
-295 EGVATENVATT
+295 AGVATEGVATT
-306 KKIKT
+306 KKINT
-311 VQTGGYLSWDQ
+311 VQTGRHLSWEQ
-322 IPPTWVEPEYYYS
+322 FRPTYVYEYHYS

-424 ALVYMD
+424 ALVYLD

-450 KGYTLTNTFTA
+450 NGYTLTNTFTA

-517 WKTAYNLYNAEYD
+517 WKTAYNLYNAEYN
-530 PDHTYTDKVS
+530 PNHTYTDKVS
-540 VDKVGNNPFR
+540 VDNVGNYPFR

-564 QTRYWTEHPFSIQEY
+564 QIRYWTEHPFSIQEY

-663 GVKITTINADKTPV
+663 GVKITTINADGSPV

-884 ENAPAEAS
+884 ENAPAETS

-910 NEDDYTFNGDNATG
+910 NGTDYTFNGDNATG

-940 GTKLDKTGNYFYFAK
+940 GNKLDKTGNYFYFAK

-1012 SNGISL
+1012 SNGISV